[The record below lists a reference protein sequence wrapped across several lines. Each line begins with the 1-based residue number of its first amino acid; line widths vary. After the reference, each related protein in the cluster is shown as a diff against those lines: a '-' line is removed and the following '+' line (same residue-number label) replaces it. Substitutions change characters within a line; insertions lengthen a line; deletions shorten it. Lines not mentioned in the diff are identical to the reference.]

1 MLSEEQILDIADIKF
16 EHTLYGAY
24 NVFEPDVV
32 LIQ

>member
-16 EHTLYGAY
+16 EQNLYGAY
-24 NVFEPDVV
+24 NMFEPDVV